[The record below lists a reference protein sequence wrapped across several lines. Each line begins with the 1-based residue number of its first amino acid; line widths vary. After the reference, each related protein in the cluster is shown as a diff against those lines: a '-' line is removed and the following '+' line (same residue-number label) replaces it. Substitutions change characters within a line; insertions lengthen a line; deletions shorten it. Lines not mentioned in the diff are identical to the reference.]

1 MPPLTDAQQRT
12 DAALDQLVERWNALG
27 DAQKRG
33 PAGAGIRQQIA
44 DMVRQRNGDA
54 AARDVSDALGRTTI
68 PLNPA
73 VMRDDLDDRFPRS
86 DAAPAPAAPPAPT
99 PAAAPVATG
108 GVYTAAP
115 GDGRLWL
122 PGNAALPQM
131 SDADDAA
138 LNALDA
144 GVEALNQQHFRVDPA
159 LAWHP
164 EGARLP
170 TGTNISTLGQTYDRL
185 NEFIPRFR
193 AKIEALAQAF
203 EGTGEYLINEQ
214 LERMRGTLK
223 ALSDAGAA
231 SASLPGLV
239 ARAGT
244 AANDAFHQ
252 MRGEA
257 LDARTSIA
265 TRVQWLENAHE
276 GGQQRRDGRDRGDIV
291 SRGAFTQIPP
301 VATDL
306 DKVAVAQQRGRDIAA
321 LAAALP
327 VPERIDGEAVGDG
340 RAPDSVA
347 PERAMPMPA
356 PASPALPSPGGT
368 APPPADR
375 GASSDRDDLATL
387 LASLAGT
394 PGGVL
399 ATPQMPN
406 PATAA
411 QQAAKPLQQAA
422 QQAAQAPQDL
432 LDALRGAGPENQRH
446 QELDSGPAA
455 DAAAADR
462 KAATAAFVPPGA
474 AAPGGLGMPGSDAR
488 PHQLD
493 ANGRPADKNGDGKVD
508 RDATPLSKR
517 TVRPFDLSVP
527 ADGKNVQVQGIP
539 DPRVGEMMLTMADA
553 DDDRPVAVLDA
564 ARASGMPIDSLG
576 DPKDP
581 SQVEVGD
588 AVIGAVQ
595 SGIYLGQDLVL
606 TSTGAVMD
614 LVDVLG
620 DAGDGFVADIPLPEL
635 PDDVPGEGD
644 DKLGEPDGPAVP
656 QTGPPIEPV
665 THTSGDDAP
674 PPAVAAAPAAAPA
687 QPEPATAAPLARP
700 AVSDPPAPAPA
711 PAPEPA
717 PPPGQPVQQ
726 HQQRAASDDLPRQVA
741 YQGRALG

>member
-164 EGARLP
+164 DGARLP

-257 LDARTSIA
+257 
-265 TRVQWLENAHE
+265 
-276 GGQQRRDGRDRGDIV
+276 
-291 SRGAFTQIPP
+291 
-301 VATDL
+301 
-306 DKVAVAQQRGRDIAA
+306 
-321 LAAALP
+321 
-327 VPERIDGEAVGDG
+327 
-340 RAPDSVA
+340 
-347 PERAMPMPA
+347 
-356 PASPALPSPGGT
+356 
-368 APPPADR
+368 
-375 GASSDRDDLATL
+375 
-387 LASLAGT
+387 
-394 PGGVL
+394 
-399 ATPQMPN
+399 
-406 PATAA
+406 
-411 QQAAKPLQQAA
+411 
-422 QQAAQAPQDL
+422 
-432 LDALRGAGPENQRH
+432 
-446 QELDSGPAA
+446 
-455 DAAAADR
+455 
-462 KAATAAFVPPGA
+462 
-474 AAPGGLGMPGSDAR
+474 
-488 PHQLD
+488 
-493 ANGRPADKNGDGKVD
+493 
-508 RDATPLSKR
+508 
-517 TVRPFDLSVP
+517 
-527 ADGKNVQVQGIP
+527 
-539 DPRVGEMMLTMADA
+539 
-553 DDDRPVAVLDA
+553 
-564 ARASGMPIDSLG
+564 
-576 DPKDP
+576 
-581 SQVEVGD
+581 
-588 AVIGAVQ
+588 
-595 SGIYLGQDLVL
+595 
-606 TSTGAVMD
+606 
-614 LVDVLG
+614 
-620 DAGDGFVADIPLPEL
+620 
-635 PDDVPGEGD
+635 
-644 DKLGEPDGPAVP
+644 
-656 QTGPPIEPV
+656 
-665 THTSGDDAP
+665 
-674 PPAVAAAPAAAPA
+674 
-687 QPEPATAAPLARP
+687 
-700 AVSDPPAPAPA
+700 
-711 PAPEPA
+711 
-717 PPPGQPVQQ
+717 
-726 HQQRAASDDLPRQVA
+726 
-741 YQGRALG
+741 